1 MDVGSVRFDIQ
12 TLKKDLICRSDRSLE
27 SVISRFTSSHTPLFA
42 MDNKGKFVGM
52 LTIKNSLLNRRH
64 GPLSLISSCLIEAP
78 KISKETEAKK
88 ILKLMNSM
96 RLYSL
101 PVMDKKNKIVGIVEI
116 KNILK
121 KLFENKVFLDNL
133 VEELPKRN
141 IITIGENG
149 NVGQAFSI
157 FFKKNISR
165 LAVVDKDNKIIGIVT
180 KRDILSAYFA
190 PSDKQRFST
199 REIPKNY
206 SFDEEKIY
214 RDDQLITEFMSPIVE
229 TVYKDSKTE
238 TVLRRLMNSRFNAI
252 VLVDRNKK
260 AFYIMTLRDVL
271 KSTVDILE
279 RDEGHSN
286 IVINF
291 PDKFGLIRKIRTKKI
306 IESLFS
312 WIDKKEKIQVIRF
325 VIKTS
330 KTVNKKVDRFE
341 MRLVVR
347 TDKDEYVSSTEGRNF
362 LAATREAVD
371 QIKKQAARSD

>member
-1 MDVGSVRFDIQ
+1 M
-12 TLKKDLICRSDRSLE
+12 
-27 SVISRFTSSHTPLFA
+27 ISRFTSSHTPLFA

-165 LAVVDKDNKIIGIVT
+165 LAVVDKDNK
-180 KRDILSAYFA
+180 LF
-190 PSDKQRFST
+190 
-199 REIPKNY
+199 
-206 SFDEEKIY
+206 
-214 RDDQLITEFMSPIVE
+214 
-229 TVYKDSKTE
+229 
-238 TVLRRLMNSRFNAI
+238 
-252 VLVDRNKK
+252 
-260 AFYIMTLRDVL
+260 TLL
-271 KSTVDILE
+271 
-279 RDEGHSN
+279 
-286 IVINF
+286 
-291 PDKFGLIRKIRTKKI
+291 
-306 IESLFS
+306 
-312 WIDKKEKIQVIRF
+312 
-325 VIKTS
+325 
-330 KTVNKKVDRFE
+330 
-341 MRLVVR
+341 
-347 TDKDEYVSSTEGRNF
+347 
-362 LAATREAVD
+362 
-371 QIKKQAARSD
+371 